1 MVVVEADGA
10 LVFLDV
16 LEGSLRSGR
25 LLSDGEVERILS
37 MGFMSFMVDA
47 YSSMIG
53 LTRADVASF
62 LRNLG
67 EENPVSV
74 NPVKSMFEDG
84 FRSCYTVERI
94 AELRGNIEKILGI
107 DFEGAERKALSC
119 LPPGTVIE
127 CTVYLTVDAFNPG
140 MVWKGGMGRSI
151 LSPVR
156 DSGNLSHLAHEF
168 HHLGFGYWVS
178 KSPTLERA
186 FRGEKT
192 HDSVAARL
200 VLHLIMEGMANH
212 FCTPGMVR
220 PGPGRSPRVNE
231 KITRY
236 EREFKGMLGEV
247 TSLLADCVARREPV
261 EECEVRLMDIVLD
274 KERTLPKVHFLG
286 AKVMELFDRD
296 PEIGRDEI
304 VGLCRN
310 PQKFLSMYNKVAE
323 KSDLPI
329 IDDETLRELEFLFER
344 LMHVNATSC

>member
-25 LLSDGEVERILS
+25 PLSDEEVDRVLS
-37 MGFMSFMVDA
+37 TGFMSFMLDA
-47 YSSMIG
+47 YSSLLG
-53 LTRADVASF
+53 LKREDVMSF

-67 EENPVSV
+67 GKSSISAD
-74 NPVKSMFEDG
+74 PVKSILEDG
-84 FRSCYTVERI
+84 FRSCYDVERI
-94 AELRGNIEKILGI
+94 VELRGNVGKILEI
-107 DFEGAERKALSC
+107 DFERAERMALSF

-140 MVWKGGMGRSI
+140 MVWEGGMGRSI
-151 LSPVR
+151 LSPVMGGA
-156 DSGNLSHLAHEF
+156 DLSLFAHEF

-220 PGPGRSPRVNE
+220 SGPRRSPRVNE

-236 EREFKGMLGEV
+236 EREFREMLGDV
-247 TSLLADCVARREPV
+247 KSLLADCVARRQSV
-261 EECEVRLMDIVLD
+261 ERCEGRLMDIVLD
-274 KERTLPKVHFLG
+274 KERILPKVHFLG
-286 AKVMELFDRD
+286 AKVMELFDGD
-296 PEIGRDEI
+296 PEMGRDEI

-310 PQKFLSMYNKVAE
+310 PQKFLSMYNKMAE
-323 KSDLPI
+323 ENNLPAI
-329 IDDETLRELEFLFER
+329 EDKTQRGLERLFEQLLR
-344 LMHVNATSC
+344 ADASSG